1 MRLNEAG
8 GSMKHRVFG
17 IVSIAILILGILSLT
32 HKFSEASETTIEKI
46 LSSKE
51 TYHGKEVSVSGKVS
65 SLKQKTSKI
74 GNPYTTFSLAGGSG
88 GKINVYFPGH
98 TQVSEGKSAKV
109 TGIYRKEKRVGEYI
123 FKNEIEATD
132 IKNE

>member
-1 MRLNEAG
+1 
-8 GSMKHRVFG
+8 MKHRVFG
-17 IVSIAILILGILSLT
+17 ILSIAFLILGILSLT
-32 HKFSEASETTIEKI
+32 NKFSEASEATIEKI

-65 SLKQKTSKI
+65 NLRRKTSKI
-74 GNPYTTFSLAGGSG
+74 GNPYTTFSLVGGSG
-88 GKINVYFPGH
+88 GIINVYFRGH
-98 TQVSEGKSAKV
+98 TQVNEGKSAKV
-109 TGIYRKEKRVGEYI
+109 TGIYRKEKRVGEYT